1 MSIVPYSGSSG
12 YYAIARHIYDNRQ
25 QYGQLYNK
33 AMPYLRGSIRRMYKP
48 RGATSTYTNALA
60 IRYLQRQVNRQ
71 KPEVQYFFSSDSE
84 SGVTQNA
91 FHQFNY
97 NPLETLANAANR
109 GDLVL
114 GDTWINKYLEI
125 RCQIGGRLG
134 FCGPVRLIVY
144 RPLKANT
151 TVTMGGFTNGTDP
164 NQMSILHDEI
174 IKPYAIFNDDSVS
187 GSSQMVQNWV
197 RRINLRNMKS
207 TFTLGGTAEKNNVRV
222 ALLLDGEKSVSTPTI
237 GLDIKFKH
245 AFTNK

>member
-1 MSIVPYSGSSG
+1 MNFYPNSVIHNYGIRNRNFRLLHATASMPLYPNFRRDYARMARYRKPLAPSS
-12 YYAIARHIYDNRQ
+12 
-25 QYGQLYNK
+25 
-33 AMPYLRGSIRRMYKP
+33 S
-48 RGATSTYTNALA
+48 SNALA
-60 IRYLQRQVNRQ
+60 IRALQRQVNRQ

-97 NPLETLANAANR
+97 NPLETLASATNR

-144 RPLKANT
+144 RPLKAGT
-151 TVTMGGFTNGTDP
+151 TVTLGGFTNGTDP
-164 NQMSILHDEI
+164 NQMSILHDEV
-174 IKPYAIFNDDSVS
+174 IKPYAVFNDDSVS
-187 GSSQMVQNWV
+187 GSSQMIQNWV
-197 RRINLRNMKS
+197 RRINLKNMKS
-207 TFTLGGTAEKNNVRV
+207 TFTLSGAAEKNNVRV
-222 ALLLDGEKSVSTPTI
+222 ALLLDGQKSVTTPTV